1 MLMMHLSWWIPTL
14 GMRTYR
20 CQDQTHL
27 STRMAPVS
35 TAVHVASTSS
45 VHVPSVH
52 WAASVHVSTPGSHV
66 TPHRA
71 APGGSAQ
78 AGNGTATA
86 VIVSTAVEGSS
97 EGWGRQEATRW
108 AVETTTRA
116 RSCRKIRNRVR
127 MKVI

>member
-1 MLMMHLSWWIPTL
+1 MMHHSRWLISP

-52 WAASVHVSTPGSHV
+52 RAASVHVSTPGSHV

-78 AGNGTATA
+78 AGNRTATA

-108 AVETTTRA
+108 AVETTART
-116 RSCRKIRNRVR
+116 RSCRKIRNRVS
-127 MKVI
+127 